1 MPASEWKA
9 PDHSPRVGSS
19 STRSGSEHPAG
30 FFAYGIRVS
39 WPLATVTIDTGMLRL
54 RSRFVRSVSPY
65 ARRHHMSDLVVG
77 RDQIQTMSR
86 HGALLGWGLTL
97 TLSNGSALGLVGPG
111 LPERVATAFD
121 MPAPWQR
128 RPFFWMPVV
137 TRSRNELE
145 DSRDRPGSE
154 ATRPDDGP
162 NSVGFGS

>member
-1 MPASEWKA
+1 MPEWRV
-9 PDHSPRVGSS
+9 PDESPRVGSWS
-19 STRSGSEHPAG
+19 IHSGGVHGAG
-30 FFAYGIRVS
+30 FFAYGIHVS
-39 WPLATVTIDTGMLRL
+39 WPLATVTVDSGMLLL

-65 ARRHHMSDLVVG
+65 ARRHDVSDLVVS
-77 RDQIQTMSR
+77 RDQVQTMSR
-86 HGALLGWGLTL
+86 HGALLGWGLAL
-97 TLSNGSALGLVGPG
+97 KLSNGSALGLVGPG

-128 RPFFWMPVV
+128 RPFVWMPVV

-145 DSRDRPGSE
+145 DSRDRPGSD